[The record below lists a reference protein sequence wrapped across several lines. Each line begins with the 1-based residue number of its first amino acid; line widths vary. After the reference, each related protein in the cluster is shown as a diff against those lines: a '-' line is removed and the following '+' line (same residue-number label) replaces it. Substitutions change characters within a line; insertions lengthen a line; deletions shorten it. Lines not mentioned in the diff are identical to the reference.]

1 MKIFHKYPQANLVKN
16 LINRLPKNLP
26 TIKNKNTCHIAV
38 QCVPDE
44 TYYGLMLA
52 IITDLRLKHGIHS
65 KLVVTQSVNGA
76 FGFSIPSE
84 INAVA
89 STGNKASTVD
99 KIF

>member
-1 MKIFHKYPQANLVKN
+1 
-16 LINRLPKNLP
+16 
-26 TIKNKNTCHIAV
+26 
-38 QCVPDE
+38 
-44 TYYGLMLA
+44 MLA

-84 INAVA
+84 IKRQWHL
-89 STGNKASTVD
+89 TGNKASTVD